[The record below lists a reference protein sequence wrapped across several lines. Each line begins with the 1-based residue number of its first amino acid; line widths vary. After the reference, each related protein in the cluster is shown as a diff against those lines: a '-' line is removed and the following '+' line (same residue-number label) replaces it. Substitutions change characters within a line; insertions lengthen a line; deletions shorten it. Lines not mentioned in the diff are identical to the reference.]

1 MKEEI
6 CDLHVHSTYSD
17 GNLTPTQLAE
27 RAKDVGVSAV
37 ALCDHNTIGGATE
50 FLSAT
55 KERGIEGIAGV
66 EFSTDYEEVE
76 LHILG
81 LHIPKIYYDQ
91 VENWAAGMRRR
102 KEESNLLLVENLR
115 AGGYDI
121 SFEEVQARG
130 EHVLNRAHIALVL
143 QEKGYVS
150 SVKEAFATLLSP
162 NGGFYIQPRRLNV
175 FDTIAF
181 IKTLGGVAVWAH
193 PLLNLPAD
201 RARKFASLAIP
212 YGLDGMETQY
222 ARYDEATTKIAKTIA
237 YECGI
242 LESGGSDFHGIAKP
256 DIEIGIG
263 RGDLRVPLSVWENLK
278 AKGQV
283 CDE

>member
-1 MKEEI
+1 MEEKI

-27 RAKDVGVSAV
+27 RAKNVGVSAV

-81 LHIPKIYYDQ
+81 LHIPKTYYDQ

-121 SFEEVQARG
+121 SFEEVQACG
-130 EHVLNRAHIALVL
+130 KHVLNRAHIALVL

-201 RARKFASLAIP
+201 RARKFVSLAIP

-222 ARYDEATTKIAKTIA
+222 ARYDEVTTKIAKTIA
-237 YECGI
+237 CECGI

-263 RGDLRVPLSVWENLK
+263 RGDLRVLLSVWNNLK